1 VSSAEQVLR
10 HDAAQASPREVAMS
24 GVTIRWCSTA
34 DELEAVRRLRYE
46 VYVEEM
52 GRPQPHADHEARRIA
67 DALDETGWVLAVE
80 HEDEVV
86 GTLRVN
92 RASDGLGAYEALYG
106 LAGLSAADARST
118 AIATA
123 TMFRPHVRKGQLST
137 ELYLAV
143 YAMLRAYGVHTLFVD
158 CNPPLVSM
166 FERLGFRR
174 VRDLEHPLYGDVR
187 LLRHDLLDREH
198 LRAVRSPLVPLLD
211 NYRPHLPRNFPM
223 TTMSRLQTDFQAIA
237 ERFHAHPA
245 CDRFRRGDATVAE
258 YASLMVSVAQQA
270 RENPQIQAY
279 ATAFF
284 RGHQRDLVRTFFK
297 HAVSEIGH
305 DQLAADDAGR
315 LGQDTSDLFRRQPR
329 AGAVALT
336 AYAYYAISHLS
347 AVSYLGYLFFLEFL
361 PTTFGAE
368 YMAALDRM
376 GVPMEA
382 RTFLMDHATVDIGH
396 NKLMER
402 YVSELITTEE
412 EYEAVHRAME
422 VTGTLYAQ
430 MIGEAFALARD
441 VAEQPRFAPWERSYQ
456 RAAERAH
463 GSV

>member
-1 VSSAEQVLR
+1 
-10 HDAAQASPREVAMS
+10 MT
-24 GVTIRWCSTA
+24 GVTVRWCSTL
-34 DELEAVRRLRYE
+34 DEIEVVRRLRYE
-46 VYVEEM
+46 IYVEEM
-52 GRPQPHADHEARRIA
+52 GRPQPHADHAGRRIA

-80 HEDEVV
+80 YEGEVV

-92 RASDGLGAYEALYG
+92 RASDGLGAYAGLYG
-106 LAGLSAADARST
+106 LTDLSAAEARCT
-118 AIATA
+118 AISTSM
-123 TMFRPHVRKGQLST
+123 MFHAHFRKGQLSAD
-137 ELYLAV
+137 LYLAV
-143 YAMLRAYGVHTLFVD
+143 YAILRALGVHSLFVD
-158 CNPPLVSM
+158 CNAPLVSL

-174 VRDLEHPLYGDVR
+174 VRTFEHPLYGEVQ
-187 LLRHDLLDREH
+187 LLLHDLRDREH
-198 LRAVRSPLVPLLD
+198 QRAVRSPFVPLLD
-211 NYRPHLPRNFPM
+211 NYLPYLPRNFPM
-223 TTMSRLQTDFQAIA
+223 TTMMRLQQDFQAIA
-237 ERFHAHPA
+237 QRFHTHPA
-245 CDRFRRGDATVAE
+245 CDRFRRGDATIAE

-315 LGQDTSDLFRRQPR
+315 LGHDTSDLFRRQPR

-361 PTTFGAE
+361 PTTYGPE

-376 GVPMEA
+376 GVPAEA

-402 YVSELITTEE
+402 YVDELITNEE
-412 EYEAVHRAME
+412 EYEAVLHAME

-430 MIGEAFALARD
+430 MVGEAFALARE
-441 VAEQPRFAPWERSYQ
+441 VTHEPRFAPWERSY
-456 RAAERAH
+456 RAAAARVHSAA
-463 GSV
+463 